1 MHRLLMVAPNNLHV
15 SFVPLSSYLRMSK
28 AVIPNSFD
36 RILSNSN
43 HKRACPGGTKTGE
56 GNATSTPLNLL
67 LRR

>member
-1 MHRLLMVAPNNLHV
+1 MHRLLMVAPNNLYV

-43 HKRACPGGTKTGE
+43 HKRACPTGGTKTGE
-56 GNATSTPLNLL
+56 GNAAMLLQPL
-67 LRR
+67 